1 MDETGDSAHCDLM
14 KARDLRFAGLLM
26 LGATLAGCVPASVP
40 PASVPPPATAPAAR
54 PAALTPPTAR
64 FDNWIDAPQTPGT
77 WRYSAQ
83 GARTEA
89 VFSGRENLPL
99 MRLRC
104 EREAG
109 SVVLSLPE
117 SSVQRPAV
125 TIRTPTLT
133 RTLEGAPADRETL
146 VALDPRDPLLDAM
159 IFARGRFAVEAI
171 GMAPLYL
178 PSWAEVARVT
188 EDCR

>member
-1 MDETGDSAHCDLM
+1 MDETGDSAHCDRM
-14 KARDLRFAGLLM
+14 KARDLRFAGLLTLGTA
-26 LGATLAGCVPASVP
+26 LGACVPASVP
-40 PASVPPPATAPAAR
+40 PASAPPPAAAPAPRPAAPPPPAAR
-54 PAALTPPTAR
+54 V
-64 FDNWIDAPQTPGT
+64 DNWIDAPQTPGT

-99 MRLRC
+99 MRMRC
-104 EREAG
+104 EREARR
-109 SVVLSLPE
+109 VVLSLPE
-117 SSVQRPAV
+117 SSAQRPSV

-133 RTLEGAPADRETL
+133 RTLEGAPAGRETL

-159 IFARGRFAVEAI
+159 IFARGRFAVEAA